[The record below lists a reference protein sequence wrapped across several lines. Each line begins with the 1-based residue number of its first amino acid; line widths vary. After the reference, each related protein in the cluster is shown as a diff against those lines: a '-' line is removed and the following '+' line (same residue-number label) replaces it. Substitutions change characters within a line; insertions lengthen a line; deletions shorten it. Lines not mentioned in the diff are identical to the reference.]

1 MTTTKAARSNR
12 LEVRNPVLALP
23 AFQALQMLPD
33 ESREALRAVLYD
45 LSIDANAR
53 AEKCWRKSKG
63 PMAAYWK
70 AVSVYAKH
78 TRAAIQK
85 ARGGR

>member
-1 MTTTKAARSNR
+1 M
-12 LEVRNPVLALP
+12 EVRNPILCLP
-23 AFQALQMLPD
+23 SFQALASLPD
-33 ESREALRAVLYD
+33 ESQEAIRAVLYD
-45 LSIDANAR
+45 LAIDANAR

-78 TRAAIQK
+78 IRAAIAK
-85 ARGGR
+85 ARGRQL